1 MSDESARQDSAA
13 AYWKEHVR
21 LLLTLLVIWFVV
33 PFIFGILLA
42 PLLNNVL
49 IGGYPLGFW
58 IAQQG
63 SIYLFLIL
71 ILVYVFKMNTLDR
84 KYNVHEE

>member
-1 MSDESARQDSAA
+1 MSNDSARKEAAA
-13 AYWKEHVR
+13 AYWKENVR
-21 LLLTLLVIWFVV
+21 LLLTLLVIWFIV
-33 PFIFGILLA
+33 PYVFGILLA
-42 PLLNNVL
+42 PLLNNIL

-71 ILVYVFKMNTLDR
+71 IFTYVVKMNALDR
-84 KYNVHEE
+84 KYDVHEE